1 MLMVNLLEFV
11 CIFLWFLPDTV
22 SGHGVVLLCAFFF
35 FGFALFC
42 LVSFSQYVGFALVWI
57 KKNQI
62 RSNAFSSRSS
72 LDLWGHFK
80 NTANDIQHCSLKG
93 RE

>member
-35 FGFALFC
+35 FFCFALFC
-42 LVSFSQYVGFALVWI
+42 LVLFSQYVGFALVWI

-72 LDLWGHFK
+72 LDSVGTFQKYCKRHPALF
-80 NTANDIQHCSLKG
+80 TKG
-93 RE
+93 S